1 MIWICSLTL
10 VRPRPILSRMEQQ
23 TIPIIYQ
30 DHHLLIVNKPAGV
43 VTHPTYKHTDGTMWD
58 LLLAWLAQQESDGWR
73 PPDLPD
79 EPGWERAPEDVRQML
94 RARRSAK
101 LWQEEGWLAR
111 PALLHRLDK
120 DTSGV
125 VALARTAR
133 ACRHIV
139 RQFNEH
145 TIEKTYLAVVRHGS
159 PAWTQPR
166 APFIATLRRSDD
178 DYEQFSWPFDLA
190 LFQDRPLLLDGPLR
204 RDPANRR
211 RCIVGMDGQAAT
223 TQVRVLAV
231 SGDYLLIE
239 ARPITGRTH
248 QIRAHLAAAGYPLVG
263 DRMYAPP
270 AAPGSPEATLERHF
284 LHALSLKLRDY
295 PDNRLRTF
303 VAPLPPELVNWL
315 QSYFPEGWQC
325 ISGVVSGSKVD
336 WKGEQVLNAAVST
349 PLVSGE

>member
-1 MIWICSLTL
+1 
-10 VRPRPILSRMEQQ
+10 MEQQ

-43 VTHPTYKHTDGTMWD
+43 VTHPTYKHTDGTMWNI
-58 LLLAWLAQQESDGWR
+58 LLAWLAQQESDGWR

-94 RARRSAK
+94 RARRAAK

-125 VALARTAR
+125 VALARTER

-139 RQFNEH
+139 CQFNEH
-145 TIEKTYLAVVRHGS
+145 TIEKTYLAVVRYGS
-159 PAWTQPR
+159 PAWAQPR
-166 APFIATLRRSDD
+166 APFSATLQRSDGD
-178 DYEQFSWPFDLA
+178 DEQCSWPFDLA
-190 LFQDRPLLLDGPLR
+190 LAQDRLLLLDGPLQ

-211 RCIVGMDGQAAT
+211 RCIVGVDGQAAT

-231 SGDYLLIE
+231 SGDYLLIV

-263 DRMYAPP
+263 DRTYAPP
-270 AAPGSPEATLERHF
+270 AAPGSPESTLTRHF

-303 VAPLPPELVNWL
+303 VAPLPPELLNWL
-315 QSYFPEGWQC
+315 QSYFPEGWQQR
-325 ISGVVSGSKVD
+325 VEAAVGSKVD
-336 WKGEQVLNAAVST
+336 WKGEQALNAAVPT